1 MVNEIISFVTRK
13 FNNLCGNLECF
24 RARETLFKSNLIKAF
39 RFQYMFLVN
48 QNRISIVKFS
58 AFDVERLNF

>member
-13 FNNLCGNLECF
+13 FNNLRGNLECF
-24 RARETLFKSNLIKAF
+24 IARETLFKSNLTKAF

-48 QNRISIVKFS
+48 QNRISIINFS
-58 AFDVERLNF
+58 AFDVERLKF